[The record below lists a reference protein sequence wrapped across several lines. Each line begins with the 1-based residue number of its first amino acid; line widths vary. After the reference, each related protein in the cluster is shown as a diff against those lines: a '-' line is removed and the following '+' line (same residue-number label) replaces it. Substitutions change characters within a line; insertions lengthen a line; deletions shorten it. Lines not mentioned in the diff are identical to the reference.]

1 MSRAEVDLQ
10 TSVKKACNSDE
21 VPPKRKHVR
30 ACIVYTWDHK
40 IPVHFG
46 MQSRSNHCKVMK
58 FNYLKH

>member
-40 IPVHFG
+40 NSRAFG
-46 MQSRSNHCKVMK
+46 MLSKFNHYKVMK